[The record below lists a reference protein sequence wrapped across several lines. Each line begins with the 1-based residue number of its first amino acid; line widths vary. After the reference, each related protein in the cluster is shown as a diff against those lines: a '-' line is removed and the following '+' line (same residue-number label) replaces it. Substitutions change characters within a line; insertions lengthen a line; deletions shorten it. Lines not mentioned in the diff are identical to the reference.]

1 MLLYGISPTG
11 RKPVSDGPAG
21 MLFFSACYEEHN
33 SANAR
38 RGAQDGRQRNVV
50 RLFAC
55 SVNWSD
61 VNDLFPGC
69 VRKTSPR
76 KTDQPKYNQDHPK
89 RLIHGTSFVGGS
101 WQ

>member
-33 SANAR
+33 SANER

-50 RLFAC
+50 RLFAS
-55 SVNWSD
+55 SVNRAD
-61 VNDLFPGC
+61 VDELFPGG
-69 VRKTSPR
+69 VRKASPH
-76 KTDQPKYNQDHPK
+76 KTEQSQCNQNDSE
-89 RLIHGTSFVGGS
+89 RFVHGHLLR
-101 WQ
+101 QR